1 MKTFRD
7 MLKRRGTIRESVE
20 DQDDQGFVIP
30 SKPSR
35 DDIWDFCEYVTEYL
49 GEKEFLDSLTRAL
62 STYELLDNLKY
73 IADAHGI
80 PFSEEDEDD

>member
-49 GEKEFLDSLTRAL
+49 GEKELLDALTRAL
-62 STYELLDNLKY
+62 STYDLLDNLKY
-73 IADAHGI
+73 IANAHEI
-80 PFSEEDEDD
+80 PFSEEDED

>member
-35 DDIWDFCEYVTEYL
+35 DDVWDFCEYVTEYL

-73 IADAHGI
+73 IANAHEI
-80 PFSEEDEDD
+80 PFSEEDED